1 MIFSILKAVL
11 FGRKCTGIVT
21 GYEIR
26 RTYRGVDY
34 YRYIVTANDKNIFQL
49 RIWLYMTEESPQSI

>member
-26 RTYRGVDY
+26 RTYRAL
-34 YRYIVTANDKNIFQL
+34 IITATSLPQMIKNIFQL